1 METFFRF
8 PGKKSS
14 LITTL
19 FYRFFQ
25 VAKLKNYIKD
35 HWQSCLTI
43 TRVSTKES
51 WKNPVNFPWTLKENK
66 LCIEI
71 YKTLNNSNLSLMKE
85 IFEMFQACKRGIKT
99 EFKYSKKK
107 VGRLWK

>member
-1 METFFRF
+1 MLDDYSGFYERILEKSGRF
-8 PGKKSS
+8 SM
-14 LITTL
+14 
-19 FYRFFQ
+19 
-25 VAKLKNYIKD
+25 NIKRK
-35 HWQSCLTI
+35 H
-43 TRVSTKES
+43 
-51 WKNPVNFPWTLKENK
+51 K

-71 YKTLNNSNLSLMKE
+71 YKTLNNSNLSFMKE